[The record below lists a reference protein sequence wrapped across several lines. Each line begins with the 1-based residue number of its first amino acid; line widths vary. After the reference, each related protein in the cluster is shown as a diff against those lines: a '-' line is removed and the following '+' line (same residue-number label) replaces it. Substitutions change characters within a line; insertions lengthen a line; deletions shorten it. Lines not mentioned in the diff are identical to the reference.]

1 MARDLPYLAGENR
14 LWPVSVNPGSNEEM
28 VMPLEMVFPAAA
40 AGWALLYYLFGGG
53 ILGAIVIFVV
63 LKMIGK

>member
-1 MARDLPYLAGENR
+1 LRLLAGENR
-14 LWPVSVNPGSNEEM
+14 PWPVSVSPGSNEEM
-28 VMPLEMVFPAAA
+28 VMSLEMVFPAAA